1 MHFASENDE
10 KYTKLSNLFKKYFKS
25 HLQDL
30 ATVISMCLSRNIKPN
45 TPEQANIA
53 KRLQGVLDRI
63 LNLEE
68 VQKQYK
74 FEHATTLL
82 QLLTFNSDS
91 RELFGLHAEGR
102 FRAVLATKFDKLKLT
117 LHKALTARV
126 EWIQRAHL
134 GLQSADLFDS
144 SAHRFFLE
152 VSLTKLYH
160 LRDCLYHYKFQLES
174 D

>member
-1 MHFASENDE
+1 M
-10 KYTKLSNLFKKYFKS
+10 
-25 HLQDL
+25 

-45 TPEQANIA
+45 TNEQANIA

-74 FEHATTLL
+74 FTNATLLL

-91 RELFGLHAEGR
+91 RELFGLSAESR
-102 FRAVLATKFDKLKLT
+102 FRSVLAIKFDALKHS

-126 EWIQRAHL
+126 EWIQRANL

-152 VSLTKLYH
+152 VSLTKL
-160 LRDCLYHYKFQLES
+160 
-174 D
+174 